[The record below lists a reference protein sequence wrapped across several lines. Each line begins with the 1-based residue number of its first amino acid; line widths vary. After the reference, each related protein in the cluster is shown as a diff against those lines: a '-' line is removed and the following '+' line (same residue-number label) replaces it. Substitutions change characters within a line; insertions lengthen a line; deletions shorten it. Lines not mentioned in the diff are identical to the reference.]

1 MANIRQVAELAGVS
15 PATASRVLG
24 TSPAR
29 LPVSVEAGRRV
40 RQAAQ
45 SLGYR
50 VNYHMRA
57 VATGRANAT
66 GFATEVILDPHTGVG
81 FGNMYFDA
89 LRRGVEYTTQEAGS
103 ALMSVHPGK
112 GLSALQR
119 GTQYLLEHR
128 LDALVV
134 PASKSVANVIHLFE
148 ADPQLPLVFINY
160 DGKIGRPNVWFDLPA
175 AMRLIVEH
183 LASLGH
189 RRALWFGPQADPAS
203 GISLRQRLFIQTAW
217 ETGLQGATCLTDIEP
232 LGRFS
237 ESDKLIDLARAAM
250 DAKLAEPG
258 RDWTAVVAY
267 NDQWAVAACA
277 ALAAAGLRVP
287 HDVSVVGFDNLIGQ
301 FCVPAL
307 TTIDHQ
313 FYEMGRRAGSLA
325 AQLIESTAEQRQT
338 LNHHVETVPPLLI
351 PRAST
356 APASA
361 PTQP

>member
-24 TSPAR
+24 TSASRP
-29 LPVSVEAGRRV
+29 PVSVDAGRRV
-40 RQAAQ
+40 REAA
-45 SLGYR
+45 STLGYR

-66 GFATEVILDPHTGVG
+66 GFASEVTLDPHAGVG
-81 FGNMYFDA
+81 SGNMYFDA

-103 ALMSVHPGK
+103 ALMSVHPGR

-119 GTQYLLEHR
+119 GTQYLMEHR
-128 LDALVV
+128 LDALVI
-134 PASKSVANVIHLFE
+134 PASKFVVSAAHLFE
-148 ADPQLPLVFINY
+148 ADPQLPLVLINY
-160 DGKIGRPNVWFDLPA
+160 DGKINRPNVWFDLPA
-175 AMRLIVEH
+175 AMRLIVDH
-183 LASLGH
+183 LACLGH
-189 RRALWFGPQADPAS
+189 RRALWFGPQSDPDS
-203 GISLRQRLFIQTAW
+203 GISQRQRLFIQTAW
-217 ETGLQGATCLTDIEP
+217 ETGLQGATCLANVEP

-250 DAKLAEPG
+250 TAKLAEPD
-258 RDWTAVVAY
+258 RNWTAIVAY

-287 HDVSVVGFDNLIGQ
+287 TDVSVVGFDNLIGQ

-325 AQLIESTAEQRQT
+325 AQLIEATAEQRQT
-338 LNHHVETVPPLLI
+338 LNHHIETVAPLLI
-351 PRAST
+351 HRATT
-356 APASA
+356 APAK
-361 PTQP
+361 T